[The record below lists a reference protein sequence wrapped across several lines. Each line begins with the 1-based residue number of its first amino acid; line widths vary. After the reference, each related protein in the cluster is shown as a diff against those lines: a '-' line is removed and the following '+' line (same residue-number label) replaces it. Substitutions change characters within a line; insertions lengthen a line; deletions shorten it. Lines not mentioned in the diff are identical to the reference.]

1 MVSNHEV
8 TNILYGEGCLVRNVK
23 TYHFFPS
30 CCLIFFS
37 LFFIIFFIFSNLTNF
52 KLIFTGKKKMK
63 LMRMK
68 IKRSEN
74 LWKWNWQE
82 GRWKKMEEREN
93 GEYERMIWMFLN
105 NFFLVKN
112 KIKVVERIFH
122 SMTQPRSL
130 ILKQWKFGGSRL
142 GLSIWNIENEMEEPW
157 NLNP

>member
-1 MVSNHEV
+1 
-8 TNILYGEGCLVRNVK
+8 
-23 TYHFFPS
+23 
-30 CCLIFFS
+30 
-37 LFFIIFFIFSNLTNF
+37 
-52 KLIFTGKKKMK
+52 
-63 LMRMK
+63 
-68 IKRSEN
+68 
-74 LWKWNWQE
+74 
-82 GRWKKMEEREN
+82 MEEREN